1 MPSITRRVC
10 AQVICSSSQNV
21 RRPTK
26 ATNGNDQPNSAEYW
40 WQLSR
45 LLSIL
50 ICVASVIFS
59 VVTLYHSWLQHLM
72 SIWHKTQVYPTGLPS
87 QGKIKTK
94 MANHPHCSSTA
105 IYSLFTANS
114 YVQYNWSTEHKMLP
128 KIIPLYHEWRQG
140 PSAVS
145 AWIVLNHHDLVNNP
159 ESATHFPSLHTW
171 PEISDQKRQKITNF
185 RLSLE
190 CETRM
195 LQHRAL

>member
-1 MPSITRRVC
+1 MCPGDLLLFSAC
-10 AQVICSSSQNV
+10 
-21 RRPTK
+21 K
-26 ATNGNDQPNSAEYW
+26 ETNQSNKWIW
-40 WQLSR
+40 WAQLSW
-45 LLSIL
+45 LLMTALMTAQYPNLCGICNFLCGLNCIILDCSIS
-50 ICVASVIFS
+50 CPSE
-59 VVTLYHSWLQHLM
+59 TKHR
-72 SIWHKTQVYPTGLPS
+72 SIPLRFLP
-87 QGKIKTK
+87 KEKRTK

-128 KIIPLYHEWRQG
+128 KIIPLYHEWRQV

-185 RLSLE
+185 WLSLE
-190 CETRM
+190 CEPRM